1 MKYKTK
7 LCRRSSFSL
16 LLLLLFEII
25 TFLLQLKK
33 KERKNFMSAQNYL
46 LD

>member
-7 LCRRSSFSL
+7 LCRR
-16 LLLLLFEII
+16 LFEII

-33 KERKNFMSAQNYL
+33 KERKNFMSSQNYL